1 MFRFQ
6 TGFDHHFAAKQGDI
20 KNARSIPCRRKLSIA
35 VRNALVMSK
44 VSIVSML
51 AIGGLMAFPASAGVI
66 GPDADVCA
74 SGTGSAILVRV
85 EGLKDRVG
93 PLRVRTFG
101 GSPDTYFDKK
111 RTLKRVELAP
121 PSSGPVEVCMAVPG
135 PGVYAVDIRHDANRN
150 GDTDKSDGIGAS
162 GNPKISL
169 FSIIFGKKP
178 SADKVSVRVGSGVV
192 PINIQVKY
200 L

>member
-1 MFRFQ
+1 M
-6 TGFDHHFAAKQGDI
+6 
-20 KNARSIPCRRKLSIA
+20 L
-35 VRNALVMSK
+35 K
-44 VSIVSML
+44 VSIFSVL
-51 AIGGLMAFPASAGVI
+51 AVGGLLAFPASAGVI
-66 GPDADVCA
+66 GPDAGVCT

-101 GSPDTYFDKK
+101 GSPETYFDKK

-121 PSSGPVEVCMAVPG
+121 PPSGPVEVCMAVPG

-150 GDTDKSDGIGAS
+150 GDTDKSDGAGAS
-162 GNPKISL
+162 GNPKISM
-169 FSIIFGKKP
+169 FDIIFGKRP
-178 SADKVSVRVGSGVV
+178 SANQVAVRVGNGVV

-200 L
+200 LQGGSFKAIAQ